1 MNRIGLLVLAFL
13 IALHAV
19 SAFEVQAGAGRIE
32 GAVIRE
38 DGSGIAGV
46 GVAIDGTSEV
56 SLTDAKG
63 EFAFRNV
70 REGSYALS
78 FTLLDNHA
86 TRANVVVE
94 AGKTTSVDQVVD
106 WIVNYVETL
115 TVRSVSRRRERIV
128 DAPAAV
134 TSVGEGEIGRQPAE
148 GQLPKL
154 LEFTTVDFG
163 QSQLYD
169 FSISTRG
176 FNRAMSRRV
185 RVLKDGRDVADP
197 FTQAPEWATLAL
209 PLDDLDDV
217 ELQRGPSAALY
228 GTNSTSGVMSM
239 TTRAPRD
246 NPGGRVRV
254 AAGEGST
261 MHLDFRWAG
270 GIGSE
275 WYLKAVGSRRTE
287 DYYAVSRLSSVE
299 YSEPCTTFG
308 QVNCLPLD
316 AVPLPEDNIDISTVG
331 VRFDKYLRGGSALT
345 FEGGT
350 TDYGGTVFTNT
361 GGTRGQ
367 ITNTKLPWGRFNFHT
382 EHWNVLA
389 YYQQRESDSV
399 EVSSGGLFHLES
411 SNARVQLQ
419 TNWAFANDRVRLV
432 AGAWVERDKIDTAAA
447 RERIEND
454 EQSVY
459 AQVDWNVTKGIKL
472 IGAASL
478 DNSDLYD
485 LQISPKLGLVWSVN
499 PKQTLRLTYNKAFQ
513 VPSYLEYF
521 LYWSMGPDLNQPP
534 IDLAPLDA
542 ICGGCGLDAVPP
554 LALGNES
561 LELEQTQ
568 MLELGYKGILGNKAF
583 LAVDLYQSRNDDFS
597 TSFIPQV
604 TAAGRTNENYGLW
617 EPDPI
622 YNVSPAQVQAI
633 RAGAE
638 ALLPAGWMLTNLDS
652 ESIAL
657 ALSVTN
663 LGRVDTRGVDV
674 ELVYYPIEPFRISFG
689 YSWFDFDIKQSAL
702 NIEAVVWPN
711 APEHKTFLGFA
722 YVAPKWDVNIRG
734 RWTDD
739 FRWANGA
746 MDGIVEAYTTVDL
759 SGNYRITRHWMVGA
773 HVTNLL
779 DNTHWETFGGSLPP
793 RRALAHVTF
802 DW

>member
-1 MNRIGLLVLAFL
+1 MNKTGLLALALLIVL
-13 IALHAV
+13 HTV
-19 SAFEVQAGAGRIE
+19 SAFEVHAGSGRIE
-32 GAVIRE
+32 GSVTRE

-46 GVAIDGTSEV
+46 GVTIDGTTDV
-56 SLTDAKG
+56 TLTNAKG
-63 EFAFRNV
+63 EFVFKNV
-70 REGSYALS
+70 REGTYALS

-86 TRANVVVE
+86 TRTAVVVD
-94 AGKTTSVDQVVD
+94 AGGTTSVDQVVD
-106 WIVNYVETL
+106 WIVNYVETV

-134 TSVGEGEIGRQPAE
+134 TSVSGEEIGRQPAE

-154 LEFTTVDFG
+154 LEFSTVDFG

-185 RVLKDGRDVADP
+185 RVLMDGRDVADP

-217 ELQRGPSAALY
+217 EIQRGPSAALY

-246 NPGGRVRV
+246 SPGGKVRV
-254 AAGEGST
+254 VAGELST

-270 GIGSE
+270 SIGAD
-275 WYLKAVGSRRTE
+275 WYLRAVASRRSE
-287 DYYAVSRLSSVE
+287 NFYAVSRVDSVE
-299 YSEPCTTFG
+299 YSEPCTAPG

-316 AVPLPEDNIDISTVG
+316 AVPLPEDNIDITTGG

-345 FEGGT
+345 FEAGT

-367 ITNTKLPWGRFNFHT
+367 ITQTKLPWGRFNFNS

-411 SNARVQLQ
+411 NNLRAQVQ
-419 TNWAFANDRVRLV
+419 TNWSFANDRVRLV
-432 AGAWVERDKIDTAAA
+432 AGAWAEREKIDTAAA

-454 EQSVY
+454 DQSVH
-459 AQVDWNVTKGIKL
+459 AQVDWNVTRGLKL

-478 DNSDLYD
+478 DNSDLHD
-485 LQISPKLGLVWSVN
+485 LQVSPKLGLVWSVN

-513 VPSYLEYF
+513 VPSYLEYY
-521 LYWSMGPDLNQPP
+521 LYWPMGPPMNLEDLGVCT
-534 IDLAPLDA
+534 D
-542 ICGGCGLDAVPP
+542 CGLDSVLP

-561 LELEQTQ
+561 LDLEQTQ
-568 MLELGYKGILGNKAF
+568 MLELGYKGILGRKAF
-583 LAVDLYQSRNDDFS
+583 LTVDLYQSRNDDFS
-597 TSFIPQV
+597 TSYIPQL
-604 TAAGRTNENYGLW
+604 TPAGITNDNYGPW
-617 EPDPI
+617 EPDPALGL
-622 YNVSPAQVQAI
+622 SPAEVEAI
-633 RAGAE
+633 RAA
-638 ALLPAGWMLTNLDS
+638 ARAVLPPGSQLTNLDGD
-652 ESIAL
+652 SIVVAW
-657 ALSVTN
+657 SVTN
-663 LGRVDTRGVDV
+663 LGRVDTRGADIELIVYPV
-674 ELVYYPIEPFRISFG
+674 ERFKISFG
-689 YSWFDFDIKQSAL
+689 YSWFDFVLKESAQA
-702 NIEAVVWPN
+702 IESVVWPN
-711 APEHKTFLGFA
+711 APEHKTFLGLA

-746 MDGIVEAYTTVDL
+746 MDGIVESYTTVDL
-759 SGNYRITRHWMVGA
+759 SGNYKIGDNWLVGA
-773 HVTNLL
+773 HVTNLF
-779 DNTHWETFGGSLPP
+779 DNTHWETFGGSQPP
-793 RRALAHVTF
+793 RRALAHITF
-802 DW
+802 VW